1 MSAQSECKKLTID
14 PGVHLLAGLVDQLTA
29 RLDACCP
36 PTGSVAAP
44 AAEPAVAPEAKHA
57 KAGKQAN
64 KK

>member
-44 AAEPAVAPEAKHA
+44 AAEPAAAPEAKHA

>member
-44 AAEPAVAPEAKHA
+44 AAEPAPALEVKPA